1 MSTSERSRRLRAA
14 VVVVAC
20 ALVIGACSEPADDTG
35 TSAPPQP
42 ATEPVGTAA
51 APGTD
56 TAVTEAPVETA
67 TDATDAPADTRT
79 GAAGTETPADT
90 SADTSAAVTEAPVAD
105 DGSVVAAHAGESWFL
120 GEVPASATPADDS
133 LDPIVLGMINQE
145 NTPLGSFPEVRA
157 AAEAAAAW
165 VNAELGGVDGR
176 PVEIRSCITSFDV
189 EQSQSCALELQQQGV
204 VALVG
209 GVDVTS
215 NGSYPVIEQ
224 NGLAVV
230 GGIPANLVE
239 QRSPN
244 AFFFSGGGAGAA
256 AAFMAD
262 AADKGATTV
271 ALAYGEFESFEV
283 AARTYGAA
291 VGESLGLDVELI
303 PFSLFATDYLPV
315 LTKAQEVGADAIIV
329 LAADTACV
337 PLMQTAVDLGLDAQ
351 LYLTGACAAESILD
365 AAGETAV
372 GPIFNSEGPVSQ
384 DDTEGQLYQEAVDRY
399 ATEPAGG
406 AGTVGFR
413 GFMNLYALLREL
425 GADGVSSE
433 ALIELARSAVDRPS
447 FWGHPYTCDGQ
458 QVPGLPAL
466 CAPQQILFELPAV
479 GEDPVAATDWIATD
493 ELFAAAVG

>member
-1 MSTSERSRRLRAA
+1 MGTITRTRAGRA
-14 VVVVAC
+14 VGLVLAG
-20 ALVIGACSEPADDTG
+20 ALVAGACSEPEDEDA
-35 TSAPPQP
+35 SA
-42 ATEPVGTAA
+42 GSTAA
-51 APGTD
+51 ADEAEPAATTAADSASSATAPAPSTPPSTAPSTAASD
-56 TAVTEAPVETA
+56 TLPADSGPDASDA
-67 TDATDAPADTRT
+67 SDAT
-79 GAAGTETPADT
+79 TEP
-90 SADTSAAVTEAPVAD
+90 PVVD
-105 DGSVVAAHAGESWFL
+105 DGSVVAAHAGEQWFL
-120 GEVPASATPADDS
+120 GEVPASATAADDS
-133 LDPIVLGMINQE
+133 REPILLGMINQE
-145 NTPLGSFPEVRA
+145 DTPLGSFPEVRA

-176 PVEIRSCITSFDV
+176 PVEIRTCITSFDV
-189 EQSQSCALELQQQGV
+189 EQSQSCALELRQQGV
-204 VALVG
+204 VAFVG

-262 AADKGATTV
+262 AAERGAETV

-283 AARTYGAA
+283 AARDYGAA
-291 VGESLGLDVELI
+291 VGESLGLTVELI

-315 LTKAQEVGADAIIV
+315 LTKAQDVGADAVIV

-337 PLMQTAVDLGLDAQ
+337 PLMTTAVELGFEAQ
-351 LYLTGACAAESILD
+351 LYLTGACAAEAILD
-365 AAGETAV
+365 AAGDTAV
-372 GPIFNSEGPVSQ
+372 GPLFNSEGPVT
-384 DDTEGQLYQEAVDRY
+384 DGDTEGELYQEVVDRY

-413 GFMNLYALLREL
+413 GFMNLYALLLEL
-425 GADGVSSE
+425 GGEGVSSE
-433 ALIELARSAVDRPS
+433 RLIELARDATDRRS
-447 FWGHPYTCDGQ
+447 FWGHPYTCDGE

-466 CAPQQILFELPAV
+466 CAPQQILFEIPAV
-479 GEDPVAATDWIATD
+479 GDDPIAATDWIATD
-493 ELFAAAVG
+493 ELFAGAIG

>member
-1 MSTSERSRRLRAA
+1 MGAVKWNRTGRTAGALLVAA
-14 VVVVAC
+14 LIA
-20 ALVIGACSEPADDTG
+20 AGCSEPEEDGAATD
-35 TSAPPQP
+35 PPSTR
-42 ATEPVGTAA
+42 AEATAETEPTETE
-51 APGTD
+51 PTTD
-56 TAVTEAPVETA
+56 TDP
-67 TDATDAPADTRT
+67 PP
-79 GAAGTETPADT
+79 TETETTDPTSSEPAETDPPPT
-90 SADTSAAVTEAPVAD
+90 EPPTTDGPAAS
-105 DGSVVAAHAGESWFL
+105 DGSVVAAYAGEQWFL
-120 GEVPASATPADDS
+120 GEVPASATAADDS
-133 LDPIVLGMINQE
+133 QEPILLGMINQE
-145 NTPLGSFPEVRA
+145 DTPLGSFPEVRA

-165 VNAELGGVDGR
+165 ANAELGGVDGR
-176 PVEIRSCITSFDV
+176 PIEIRTCITSFDV

-224 NGLAVV
+224 NGLAVI

-262 AADKGATTV
+262 AADNGAETV

-283 AARTYGAA
+283 AARNYGAA
-291 VGESLGLDVELI
+291 VGESLGLNVELI

-315 LTKAQEVGADAIIV
+315 LTKAQEVGADAVIV
-329 LAADTACV
+329 LAADSACV
-337 PLMQTAVDLGLDAQ
+337 PLMKTAVDLGLDAQ
-351 LYLTGACAAESILD
+351 LYLTGACAAESIFD

-372 GPIFNSEGPVSQ
+372 GPLFNSEGPVTQ
-384 DDTEGQLYQEAVDRY
+384 GDTEGGLYQDVIDRY

-425 GADGVSSE
+425 GGDNVTSDG
-433 ALIELARSAVDRPS
+433 LIELARSAVDRPS

-479 GEDPVAATDWIATD
+479 GEDVVASTDWIATD